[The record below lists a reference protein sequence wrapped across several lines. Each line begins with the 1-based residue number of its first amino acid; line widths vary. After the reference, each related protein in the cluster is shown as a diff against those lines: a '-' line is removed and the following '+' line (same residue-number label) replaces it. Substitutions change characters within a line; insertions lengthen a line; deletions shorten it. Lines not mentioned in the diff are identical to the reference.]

1 MSDYN
6 VLKNS
11 FKIYPNSWHDLD
23 DGCIFMAD
31 DGAKDVLVVCG
42 SKASDFSGEEKTVEG
57 IGVKIAGLIHENAD
71 ALRSL
76 FPFTAPSPVL
86 HEKRSVGTGDRL
98 GLATPGHIRVFRKY
112 DAYPVFAQQSIR
124 ELNLT
129 GRTFADVMDSA
140 TFAVFR
146 EDLEKPWGADGD
158 HLKTFEEIDYAL
170 KYGFTMIT
178 LDCSEHI
185 NNDAAVLPDAEV
197 EKLYKPDSTLEAL
210 YMGKTFKVGEYSVSF
225 SDIEY
230 KRAVLIYGEA
240 IDYTVQ
246 VWEKY
251 FKGKK
256 NAPEL
261 EMSIDET
268 ESVTTPYQHYFVAAE
283 LIRRGVNITTLAPRF
298 IGEFQKAID
307 YIGNVPDFD
316 RDFAVHAA
324 IAEALG
330 YKISV
335 HSGSDKFSVFPSI
348 GKYTKGHFHLK
359 TAGTNWLVAMQII
372 SEHDPSLYREI
383 HKYALKDAFAEAS
396 KYYHVTTDLSKVPD
410 VDKLSDSELPS
421 VFEQNDARQ
430 VIHITYGLILNKKND
445 DGSYAFR
452 DKLFADWR
460 TYAEEYA
467 RKLSEHIGR
476 HLEEVYKGFE

>member
-1 MSDYN
+1 MSDLN
-6 VLKNS
+6 DLKNS

-31 DGAKDVLVVCG
+31 DGEKDILVTAGSEAKAFTGSDREVAGISVKVC
-42 SKASDFSGEEKTVEG
+42 ELT
-57 IGVKIAGLIHENAD
+57 HENAD
-71 ALRSL
+71 ALRKL
-76 FPFTAPSPVL
+76 FPFAAPSRVL

-140 TFAVFR
+140 TFSVFR
-146 EDLEKPWGADGD
+146 EDFEKPWGADGD
-158 HLKTFEEIDYAL
+158 HLKTFEEIEYAL

-210 YMGKTFKVGEYSVSF
+210 YMGKTFKVGDYSVSF

-251 FKGKK
+251 FKGK
-256 NAPEL
+256 NDGPEL

-316 RDFAVHAA
+316 KDFAVHAA

-359 TAGTNWLVAMQII
+359 TAGTNWLVAMEII
-372 SEHDPSLYREI
+372 AERDPSLYREI
-383 HKYALKDAFAEAS
+383 HKYALNDAFGEAS

-410 VDKLSDSELPS
+410 VDKLSDAELPS
-421 VFEQNDARQ
+421 VFTQNDARQ
-430 VIHITYGLILNKKND
+430 VIHITYGLILNKKKA
-445 DGSYAFR
+445 DGSYEFR
-452 DKLFADWR
+452 DRLFADWR
-460 TYAEEYA
+460 KYSEEYA
-467 RKLSEHIGR
+467 EKLNEHIGK